1 MNQQEKIDIDLDIIN
16 LIKKLV
22 EDPQNQKDC
31 VLYLRGDTEFNTA
44 SLNILGDAR
53 LVSQTI
59 QYFLDNNEEFK
70 RFILAVVGS
79 WISKNPEDEKQF
91 IAGVEIAKKTFSV
104 N

>member
-1 MNQQEKIDIDLDIIN
+1 MNQQDKIDIDLDIQN
-16 LIKKLV
+16 LIKKLI
-22 EDPQNQKDC
+22 ENPNDLQNA
-31 VLYLRGDTEFNTA
+31 VLYIRGDAEYQNA
-44 SLNILGDAR
+44 SVNIRGDAR

-59 QYFLDNNEEFK
+59 HYFLDNNEEFK